1 MDSCIPLSSQTS
13 LSPWLPFLEVTT
25 QEGPLL
31 PQKALEDLQITLA
44 DIKRLTIIR
53 SPNLGRRVLRVS
65 SYTSEIPLRTLAKRI
80 LRHGST
86 LREERDIKIARAVLR
101 ELYNFYDWTPYVT
114 GEGTFLGVVRR
125 FCVPPDRIL
134 LQSKEGAPFVEFN
147 LVKHIG
153 AIGYTEIPFAYS
165 YREPASSIV
174 SRALQKISRIS
185 LWLLNH
191 IENFGSWK
199 TTSSSV

>member
-1 MDSCIPLSSQTS
+1 MTRQD
-13 LSPWLPFLEVTT
+13 
-25 QEGPLL
+25 GPLL
-31 PQKALEDLQITLA
+31 PMKALRDLQITLT
-44 DIKRLTIIR
+44 DIERLIITR

-65 SYTSEIPLRTLAKRI
+65 SYTGEIPLRTLTKRI
-80 LRHGST
+80 LYHGST

-101 ELYNFYDWTPYVT
+101 ELYNFYKWTSYVT

-125 FCVPPDRIL
+125 LCVPRDRIL
-134 LQSKEGAPFVEFN
+134 LQSEEGAPFVEFD

-153 AIGYTEIPFAYS
+153 VIGYTGAPFAYS
-165 YREPASSIV
+165 YREPAGSIV
-174 SRALQKISRIS
+174 SRALQKLSQIS